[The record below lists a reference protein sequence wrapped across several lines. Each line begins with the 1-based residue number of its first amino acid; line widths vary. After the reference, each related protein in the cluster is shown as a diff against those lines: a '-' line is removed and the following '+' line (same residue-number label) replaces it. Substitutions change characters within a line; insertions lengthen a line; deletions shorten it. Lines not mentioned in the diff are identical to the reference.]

1 MLFYIRVTTSLIQIS
16 FSFEH
21 LENNILNG
29 TIIFFPHFKLNKGMC
44 ILFNTEYNFC
54 FDLVVCFF

>member
-16 FSFEH
+16 FSFEY

-29 TIIFFPHFKLNKGMC
+29 TIIFFHILNLMS
-44 ILFNTEYNFC
+44 
-54 FDLVVCFF
+54 VCVFYLMRNKTFVLI